1 MTGPPPRFVP
11 DSLTVASGQDAVFFL
26 TNDSPTVHVLALGLS
41 RDNPP
46 EFGMEIHHVSV
57 AASTGVLAGHS
68 ALFSVHGLE
77 PGAYRIWC
85 TVADHANE
93 GMVGT
98 LTVTAP

>member
-26 TNDSPTVHVLALGLS
+26 TNHSHGVHTFTLGPSRTAPPLAG
-41 RDNPP
+41 
-46 EFGMEIHHVSV
+46 
-57 AASTGVLAGHS
+57 STGVLLGHS
-68 ALFSVHGLE
+68 ALFSVHGLK
-77 PGAYRIWC
+77 PGAYVFWC
-85 TVADHANE
+85 TVDDHANE